1 MKTDE
6 ELKNELFN
14 VWTDVQYALPIMY
27 NHIVKRRFR
36 TVLELGVRNAVS
48 TRAILLALKKTNG
61 HLWSV
66 DIRACNRGISAVK
79 EWRLDNI
86 WTFIQENDLDLKWNK
101 VVDMLF
107 IDTLHTFE
115 HTMLELEK
123 FAPFVQH
130 TIFMHD
136 TLDGKSITDCGKA
149 AMTYVTE
156 HPTWKFEEL
165 GGQYGLGMLTRRLMV
180 SK

>member
-6 ELKNELFN
+6 ELKDELFS
-14 VWTDVQYALPIMY
+14 VWTDVQYALPVMY

-86 WTFIQENDLDLKWNK
+86 WTFMKIPFEDAKKILKEMKDILNP
-101 VVDMLF
+101 
-107 IDTLHTFE
+107 
-115 HTMLELEK
+115 ELVE
-123 FAPFVQH
+123 
-130 TIFMHD
+130 
-136 TLDGKSITDCGKA
+136 
-149 AMTYVTE
+149 
-156 HPTWKFEEL
+156 
-165 GGQYGLGMLTRRLMV
+165 
-180 SK
+180 